1 MSLIKQLSLKIKYYI
16 GTLFY
21 LTYAPHALV
30 YSLKRDRLNRQFPA
44 PPPTEGFENPG
55 KLQVAE
61 STPRGAN
68 FYFEQAE
75 LEVTFL
81 TPDLV
86 RIDWKPSIPP
96 IPYAIA
102 RQDWSKVE
110 TKLEQTG
117 NNWTISTAALQVIV
131 GIDGSL
137 KLCNKTGEIIREELP
152 PQRQGEGWIHQA
164 KLRKEEHIYG
174 MGERAAPLN
183 LRDPKDG
190 RLQANYRMWNFD
202 AAGMYGPGA
211 DPLYICIPIYLGIHK
226 QGNYLIFYEN
236 SFPANFTLNDAA
248 TASFE
253 GGPLRY
259 YLIVGSPEQ
268 LLERY
273 TELTGRP
280 AMPPKWALG
289 YHQSHWGYR
298 TEQAVREEAENF
310 ADRNLPLSAI
320 HLDIDVQVGFRAF
333 TIDAQRFPKLPS
345 FTQELGKQGVRFI
358 TILNPGI
365 KYSRTSQLFLE
376 GQVLGAFC
384 TQPNGKPVVA
394 PVWPGWCVFPDFTNP
409 LVRQW
414 WSRQYEY
421 LLDVG
426 VAGFWHDMNEPAAF
440 ITWGDRSLPPRATV
454 HFMEGR
460 GGDHREAHNIYGMLQ
475 AQAGYE
481 SLRGYRPGQ
490 RPFLVSR
497 AGWAGLQRYSWTW
510 TGDVECTWAAM
521 RQTIATV
528 LGLGLSGIP
537 YSGPDIGGFQ
547 GNPAAELYLR
557 WFQMSSFLTFCRTHS
572 SNNAEARTPWTYG
585 EPTLSI
591 IREFLQLR
599 YRLLPYFYTLSWEAH
614 QKGSPIVRP
623 IFWADVEDAA
633 LWGVDDA
640 FLLGDALMVCP
651 VFEEGARSRPVLL
664 PKGCWYNFWSD
675 EAIAGPGQVNLE
687 APLEKMPLLV
697 KAGSIL
703 TMESGKQLIL
713 HLYPPVAGSS
723 ENYLYSDAGDGYG
736 EWRLDRWQMVRN
748 ENNLE
753 LIWEEEG
760 EYAFHYQGVELYLHG
775 ITVKQA
781 WVDDKEVEITRQE
794 GDVQSMRIGDRAR
807 NLRFNL

>member
-1 MSLIKQLSLKIKYYI
+1 
-16 GTLFY
+16 
-21 LTYAPHALV
+21 
-30 YSLKRDRLNRQFPA
+30 
-44 PPPTEGFENPG
+44 
-55 KLQVAE
+55 
-61 STPRGAN
+61 
-68 FYFEQAE
+68 
-75 LEVTFL
+75 
-81 TPDLV
+81 
-86 RIDWKPSIPP
+86 
-96 IPYAIA
+96 
-102 RQDWSKVE
+102 
-110 TKLEQTG
+110 
-117 NNWTISTAALQVIV
+117 
-131 GIDGSL
+131 
-137 KLCNKTGEIIREELP
+137 
-152 PQRQGEGWIHQA
+152 
-164 KLRKEEHIYG
+164 
-174 MGERAAPLN
+174 
-183 LRDPKDG
+183 
-190 RLQANYRMWNFD
+190 
-202 AAGMYGPGA
+202 
-211 DPLYICIPIYLGIHK
+211 
-226 QGNYLIFYEN
+226 
-236 SFPANFTLNDAA
+236 
-248 TASFE
+248 
-253 GGPLRY
+253 
-259 YLIVGSPEQ
+259 
-268 LLERY
+268 
-273 TELTGRP
+273 
-280 AMPPKWALG
+280 
-289 YHQSHWGYR
+289 
-298 TEQAVREEAENF
+298 
-310 ADRNLPLSAI
+310 
-320 HLDIDVQVGFRAF
+320 
-333 TIDAQRFPKLPS
+333 
-345 FTQELGKQGVRFI
+345 
-358 TILNPGI
+358 
-365 KYSRTSQLFLE
+365 
-376 GQVLGAFC
+376 
-384 TQPNGKPVVA
+384 
-394 PVWPGWCVFPDFTNP
+394 
-409 LVRQW
+409 
-414 WSRQYEY
+414 
-421 LLDVG
+421 
-426 VAGFWHDMNEPAAF
+426 MNEPAAF

-713 HLYPPVAGSS
+713 HLSPPVAGSS

-760 EYAFHYQGVELYLHG
+760 EYAFHYQGVELYFHG
-775 ITVKQA
+775 ITIKQA